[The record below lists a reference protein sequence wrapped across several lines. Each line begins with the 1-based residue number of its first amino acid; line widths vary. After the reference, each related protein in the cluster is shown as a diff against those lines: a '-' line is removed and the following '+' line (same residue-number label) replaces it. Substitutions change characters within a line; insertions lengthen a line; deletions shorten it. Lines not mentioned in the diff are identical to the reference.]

1 MHDSVHA
8 LNFFNITM
16 DKIQGES
23 ISFNF
28 DVAQTG
34 LVSDMTEVEKLIIY
48 FYTNTSFISR
58 HSISTQSGY
67 HTMEIA
73 GSKASGVLPSEDTK
87 RMRGALMMDILII
100 DKDKQRRTAYSTP
113 TGINIVYKPITEET

>member
-1 MHDSVHA
+1 
-8 LNFFNITM
+8 M

-58 HSISTQSGY
+58 HTIGTQSGY
-67 HTMEIA
+67 HTMEIE